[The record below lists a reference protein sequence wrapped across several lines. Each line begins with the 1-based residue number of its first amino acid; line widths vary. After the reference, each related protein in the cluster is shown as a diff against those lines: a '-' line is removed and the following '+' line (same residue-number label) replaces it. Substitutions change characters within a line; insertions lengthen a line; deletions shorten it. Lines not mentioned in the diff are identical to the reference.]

1 VIEGS
6 FSVGERGHRLTER
19 RPPFLGEEH
28 ALAVKDA
35 DPRRFRK
42 VQIRQ
47 VERSR
52 LSPVQGFRRG
62 WHDFSFSR
70 GCVPLPNLAGQA
82 DAQTLGGV
90 YEVPPVFSVRLT
102 TQWWT

>member
-1 VIEGS
+1 MMGAGS
-6 FSVGERGHRLTER
+6 STCADYTQEYRRDPDTANNLYFSWAQGFMSGQNVAR
-19 RPPFLGEEH
+19 
-28 ALAVKDA
+28 
-35 DPRRFRK
+35 
-42 VQIRQ
+42 
-47 VERSR
+47 
-52 LSPVQGFRRG
+52 GFRRG